1 MTLCGTLVLSRPK
14 MRGKKKKGGK
24 KGGIA
29 EKDKLIKNDNNM
41 FFRMINHG
49 FHLFNIVKRFTFK
62 LLWTG
67 SCFAFMFVVPMLFEV
82 MSEQEAVLDG
92 NLDGVRIDPGDLHPD
107 DHLALALEDVGERVP
122 VSYTHLTLP
131 TICSV

>member
-1 MTLCGTLVLSRPK
+1 

-82 MSEQEAVLDG
+82 MSEQEAVLDKIQRDDMLAQAADLG
-92 NLDGVRIDPGDLHPD
+92 TGGYPGAAAQPIVRPF
-107 DHLALALEDVGERVP
+107 
-122 VSYTHLTLP
+122 
-131 TICSV
+131 